1 MRISG
6 LENFTDAVSDYS
18 VTNSHLIL
26 NYKDNDQ
33 ELTPTTYKI
42 TLNNLGKALSKD
54 SKLLF
59 YNNTNKQLLVY
70 KKNPAEPVEGSDPPP
85 PYENEVVGY
94 YLDLNDKNVVASAI
108 TNIAYDT
115 TNKKITQTTY
125 GTTTTDVVTIAQIK
139 SDLQLVKSDVEL
151 GNVENKSSAT
161 IRSEITS
168 SNVTTALG
176 YTPLNSILKGT
187 ANGVAELDA
196 NGHVP
201 SSQLPSYV
209 DDVLEGTLSTFPAA
223 GETGKIYVDTATN
236 ISYRWSGSQYVKV
249 ASDLALGE
257 TSSTAY
263 AGDKGK
269 AAYDHATAKGSAF
282 TSGFYKIT
290 TNAEGHVT
298 AATAVQASDITAFL
312 GSAATKNTPDSGD
325 ATTTEVV
332 LGNDSRLSDARN
344 AADVPSWAKAENP
357 PSTFT
362 TITIGNTTLDETQLT
377 ALLALLEE

>member
-85 PYENEVVGY
+85 PYENEVIGY

-176 YTPLNSILKGT
+176 YTPLNSALKGT
-187 ANGVAELDA
+187 ASGVAELDA

-201 SSQLPSYV
+201 ASQLPSYV
-209 DDVLEGTLSTFPAA
+209 DDVLEGTLSTFPAT

-298 AATAVQASDITAFL
+298 AATQVQANDILTL
-312 GSAATKNTPDSGD
+312 
-325 ATTTEVV
+325 
-332 LGNDSRLSDARN
+332 L
-344 AADVPSWAKAENP
+344 PSWINNENP

-377 ALLALLEE
+377 ALLALLASGEEEE